1 MNEREIYQLP
11 AEGKMIEVTE
21 EQYRD
26 FYKYKRREKYL
37 EEQDA
42 EHNVYHYSDLDTDEI
57 LGEEMFSYP
66 EEAGVEDQ
74 VVDKM
79 LCEIMLQCVGELS
92 NEDQLLIYAL
102 FYQGKTVDECAEE
115 FGFCEKTIRNMRD
128 RILSKLRKDMNV
140 L

>member
-1 MNEREIYQLP
+1 MNERKLYQLP

-74 VVDKM
+74 VVDVPYYRYGSKK
-79 LCEIMLQCVGELS
+79 LLKRHRFSSSGLLDEIFFVFL
-92 NEDQLLIYAL
+92 
-102 FYQGKTVDECAEE
+102 
-115 FGFCEKTIRNMRD
+115 
-128 RILSKLRKDMNV
+128 
-140 L
+140 